1 MSNKFSKQ
9 TNGNR
14 KKNGIQICYFNKGN
28 SLLHNRILEV
38 ENIISQYRPHV
49 LGISELNF
57 FKEHNY
63 DDVQIANYK
72 LITAKTLENPELNVS
87 RVGVYLHNSMV
98 GSVRR
103 DLMNNTFS
111 SIWIEVGLP
120 NKRKILICNVYR
132 EWGYMRQQDPAVSRD
147 ITEQMSR
154 WDTFLT
160 QWENALDEGKEVIVT
175 GDININHLDWTMD
188 DNSTS
193 NQTKKMRPLITELFS
208 RIIPHGVSQLVTT
221 ATYAAP
227 HQSKAGLDHFFT
239 NDPSKLSPVQ
249 VLMNGGSDHK
259 LLLTTRYSATI
270 KRYVRYVTK
279 RCYKNFK
286 KETFISAV
294 RGINFWRIYQCKSD
308 THFR

>member
-28 SLLHNRILEV
+28 SLLHNRILKV

-111 SIWIEVGLP
+111 SVWIEVGLP

-193 NQTKKMRPLITELFS
+193 NQTKKMRPLMSVLFT
-208 RIIPHGVSQLVTT
+208 RILPHGVSQLVTT

-227 HQSKAGLDHFFT
+227 HQPQAELDHFFT
-239 NDPSKLSPVQ
+239 NDPSKLSPECQ
-249 VLMNGGSDHK
+249 
-259 LLLTTRYSATI
+259 I
-270 KRYVRYVTK
+270 
-279 RCYKNFK
+279 CYQTMLQEF
-286 KETFISAV
+286 
-294 RGINFWRIYQCKSD
+294 
-308 THFR
+308 

>member
-1 MSNKFSKQ
+1 MNK
-9 TNGNR
+9 
-14 KKNGIQICYFNKGN
+14 
-28 SLLHNRILEV
+28 
-38 ENIISQYRPHV
+38 
-49 LGISELNF
+49 
-57 FKEHNY
+57 
-63 DDVQIANYK
+63 
-72 LITAKTLENPELNVS
+72 
-87 RVGVYLHNSMV
+87 
-98 GSVRR
+98 
-103 DLMNNTFS
+103 TFS
-111 SIWIEVGLP
+111 SIWIEVGFP
-120 NKRKILICNVYR
+120 KKRKIRICNLYR
-132 EWGYMRQQDPAVSRD
+132 EWGYMRQVDPAVSRD
-147 ITEQMSR
+147 LPEQISL

-160 QWENALDEGKEVIVT
+160 QWENAQDEVIVT

-193 NQTKKMRPLITELFS
+193 NQTKKMRLLISVLFT
-208 RIIPHGVSQLVTT
+208 RILPHGVSQLVTT

-227 HQSKAGLDHFFT
+227 HQPQAGLDHFFT

-270 KRYVRYVTK
+270 KRNVRYVTK